1 MSEAQDKQRLWTIG
15 ELSREFDVTARAL
28 RFYEDK
34 RMLNPQRDG
43 LIRLYSV
50 RDRARL
56 QLILRGKRVGF
67 TLSEIREMIDLY
79 DLGDNQ
85 RAQMRRT
92 HQKYIEQVAILKQQH
107 EDIVSSIAELEKG
120 IDWLEEQLAKDP
132 ANLAVAGAKAYDALA
147 RARLDGED
155 DRATNSDPLKH
166 QVKQTRRT

>member
-1 MSEAQDKQRLWTIG
+1 MSDVADKPRFWTIG
-15 ELSREFDVTARAL
+15 ELSREFNATARAL

-34 RMLNPQRDG
+34 GMLHPQRDG
-43 LIRLYSV
+43 LNRLYSV

-92 HQKYIEQVAILKQQH
+92 LEKYIEQVILLKQQR
-107 EDIVSSIAELEKG
+107 EDIIESIQTLENG
-120 IDWLEEQLAKDP
+120 IEWLKEQLAKDP
-132 ANLAVAGAKAYDALA
+132 ADVAIAGANAYDAVA

-155 DRATNSDPLKH
+155 THAMSTTTSH
-166 QVKQTRRT
+166 

>member
-1 MSEAQDKQRLWTIG
+1 MSDTNDKHRLWTIG
-15 ELSREFDVTARAL
+15 ELSREFKATQRAL

-34 RMLNPQRDG
+34 GLLRPNRDG
-43 LIRLYSV
+43 LNRLYTA

-92 HQKYIEQVAILKQQH
+92 LEKYIEQVALLKQQH
-107 EDIVSSIAELEKG
+107 EDIVGSIKTLESG
-120 IDWLEEQLAKDP
+120 IDWLREQLAKDP
-132 ANLAVAGAKAYDALA
+132 ADIATANANAYDAVA

-155 DRATNSDPLKH
+155 APTAAH
-166 QVKQTRRT
+166 

>member
-1 MSEAQDKQRLWTIG
+1 MADIADKNRLWTIG
-15 ELSREFDVTARAL
+15 ELSREFKATQRAL

-34 RMLNPQRDG
+34 GLLQPQRDG
-43 LIRLYSV
+43 MNRLYSV

-92 HQKYIEQVAILKQQH
+92 LEKYIEQVGLLKQQH
-107 EDIVSSIAELEKG
+107 EDIVGSIQELEKG
-120 IDWLEEQLAKDP
+120 IDWLTEQLAKDP
-132 ANLAVAGAKAYDALA
+132 SDIAAANANAYDAVA

-155 DRATNSDPLKH
+155 VAAPAR
-166 QVKQTRRT
+166 

>member
-1 MSEAQDKQRLWTIG
+1 MSEAHDKQRFWTIG
-15 ELSREFDVTARAL
+15 ELSRAFDVTARAL

-34 RMLNPQRDG
+34 GMLHPERDG
-43 LIRLYSV
+43 LNRLYSV

-67 TLSEIREMIDLY
+67 SLSEIREMIDLY

-92 HQKYIEQVAILKQQH
+92 HQKYVEQVAILKQQR

-120 IDWLEEQLAKDP
+120 IDWLQEQLAKDP
-132 ANLAVAGAKAYDALA
+132 ADVAVAGAQAYDAVA
-147 RARLDGED
+147 RARLDGENGHIS
-155 DRATNSDPLKH
+155 ASYP
-166 QVKQTRRT
+166 